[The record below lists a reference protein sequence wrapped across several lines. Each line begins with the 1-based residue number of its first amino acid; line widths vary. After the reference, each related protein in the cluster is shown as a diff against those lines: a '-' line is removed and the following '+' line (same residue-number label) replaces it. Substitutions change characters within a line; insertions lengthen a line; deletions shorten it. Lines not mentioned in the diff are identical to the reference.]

1 LGYEV
6 ASSGLGE
13 FTFRA
18 TNLADFDE
26 DCSIYLYDLDENV
39 MVNLKEDSSYTFT
52 PSETQSDDRFE
63 LIFNTE
69 TVSTSIEDVQ
79 TVISASDVLIYSTK
93 QKATIEVS
101 DDLLQGTDRRIE
113 LYNLAGQLISTY
125 ELNTNKTEIDLPQ
138 TNTMYLIKVNIDAAS
153 YQDKVVSMN

>member
-13 FTFRA
+13 FTFRV
-18 TNLADFDE
+18 TNLDVFNE
-26 DCSIYLYDLDENV
+26 DYSIYLYDLDDDV
-39 MVNLKEDSSYTFT
+39 IVNLKEDSTYTFT

-63 LIFNTE
+63 IRFSIE
-69 TVSTSIEDVQ
+69 AVSTSIGDEQ
-79 TVISASDVLIYSTK
+79 TVVSGSDVFIYSAE

-101 DDLLQGTDRRIE
+101 DDLLLGSDRKIE

-138 TNTMYLIKVNIDAAS
+138 TNTMYLIKVRIDATS